1 MIIAALRKAIAQLAL
16 GNLMQG
22 WAAPET
28 DLLCEA
34 GLLPP
39 DSRAKDRAVNSYCL
53 PPSLSSHEIAE
64 RALWYAAKSL
74 GEDRKG
80 LERESARVRL
90 VPTADGIPAAEGR
103 VPNFLSQDD
112 VVGVRNKQGS

>member
-39 DSRAKDRAVNSYCL
+39 DSRAKARAVNSYCL
-53 PPSLSSHEIAE
+53 PPSLSSYEIAE
-64 RALWYAAKSL
+64 RALWHAPKSL
-74 GEDRKG
+74 GEDGSSRIV
-80 LERESARVRL
+80 ERESMRVRL
-90 VPTADGIPAAEGR
+90 GLATQNRFLRLIAGVPGTRLVEGHI
-103 VPNFLSQDD
+103 
-112 VVGVRNKQGS
+112 VGVRG

>member
-34 GLLPP
+34 GLLPAN
-39 DSRAKDRAVNSYCL
+39 SSATDRAVNSYCL
-53 PPSLSSHEIAE
+53 PPSLSSYEVAE
-64 RALWYAAKSL
+64 RALWHAAQSL
-74 GEDRKG
+74 GGDSEW
-80 LERESARVRL
+80 LEREASKESL
-90 VPTADGIPAAEGR
+90 VLSTPRILIGENR
-103 VPNFLSQDD
+103 VPDISASGSTA
-112 VVGVRNKQGS
+112 GVRD

>member
-1 MIIAALRKAIAQLAL
+1 MIISALRKAIAQLAL

-39 DSRAKDRAVNSYCL
+39 DSHAAARTVNAYCL
-53 PPSLSSHEIAE
+53 PPSLSSYEVSE
-64 RALWYAAKSL
+64 LALRHAAKSL
-74 GEDRKG
+74 GEDVDAVEWK
-80 LERESARVRL
+80 SARVRL
-90 VPTADGIPAAEGR
+90 IPSNSEIRVADNR
-103 VPNFLSQDD
+103 VSTDSSREV
-112 VVGVRNKQGS
+112 VVGKRK